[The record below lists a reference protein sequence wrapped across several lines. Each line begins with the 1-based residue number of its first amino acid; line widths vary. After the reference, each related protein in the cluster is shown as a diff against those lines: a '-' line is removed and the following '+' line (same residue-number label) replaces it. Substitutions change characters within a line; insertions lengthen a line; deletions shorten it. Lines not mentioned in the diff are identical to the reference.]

1 MPIRPLP
8 ILLLAIS
15 LLAGCRGDKER
26 SRPAAGAPADPS
38 PREEAAI
45 AAAPGELTATGQVT
59 FRGASSYFCVPHA
72 ERGLQVDFRTGSPD
86 MPAVAVRIEDYRGS
100 GPYQAR
106 LFVTGRSP
114 SGGLVTSPG
123 EVRME
128 VQQRN
133 PVEGGAPATVS
144 GTFHGQYDGEAG
156 KGSIEGRFA
165 SCNYTSR
172 GEGKQPAGAAEETHE
187 RPSDTSGLS
196 ARSRAGHRGA
206 RDRSAATGRRG
217 RRARSP
223 HGSGRPR
230 RGRGRGKGVRGA
242 G

>member
-8 ILLLAIS
+8 ILLLTIF
-15 LLAGCRGDKER
+15 LVAGCRDKEK

-38 PREEAAI
+38 PQEEAAI
-45 AAAPGELTATGQVT
+45 AASPG
-59 FRGASSYFCVPHA
+59 
-72 ERGLQVDFRTGSPD
+72 
-86 MPAVAVRIEDYRGS
+86 
-100 GPYQAR
+100 
-106 LFVTGRSP
+106 
-114 SGGLVTSPG
+114 GGLVTSPG
-123 EVRME
+123 EVRVE
-128 VQQRN
+128 VQQQN
-133 PVEGGAPATVS
+133 PVAGGAPATVS

-156 KGSIEGRFA
+156 RGSIEGRFA

-172 GEGKQPAGAAEETHE
+172 GEGKQLAGAAEETHE

-196 ARSRAGHRGA
+196 ARSRAGGRGS
-206 RDRSAATGRRG
+206 RDRSTATGRRG